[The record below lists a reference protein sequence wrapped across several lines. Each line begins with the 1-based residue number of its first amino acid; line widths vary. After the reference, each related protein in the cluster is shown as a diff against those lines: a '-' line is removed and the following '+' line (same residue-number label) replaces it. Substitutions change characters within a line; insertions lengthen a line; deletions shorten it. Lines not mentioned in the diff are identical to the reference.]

1 SPQQA
6 NDERRNEEPAAGG
19 SGFWKEPSDRVRRS
33 EEEKPDHGENEGA
46 DESPP
51 PFEERQ
57 QENSR
62 EERTPRKDQGNEN
75 LPPHHLAVS
84 LQSARIQSRVSQQ
97 ADPVKRKCCPLISGE
112 EGGAEESRQGGDQG
126 MRAQAPGE
134 DVRSENGGDRGD
146 EKREMEGGLVLAGDH
161 RHESDE
167 VRGERGVL
175 HDLPHGLLGAVP
187 VHGEPVK

>member
-1 SPQQA
+1 
-6 NDERRNEEPAAGG
+6 
-19 SGFWKEPSDRVRRS
+19 
-33 EEEKPDHGENEGA
+33 
-46 DESPP
+46 
-51 PFEERQ
+51 
-57 QENSR
+57 
-62 EERTPRKDQGNEN
+62 
-75 LPPHHLAVS
+75 
-84 LQSARIQSRVSQQ
+84 
-97 ADPVKRKCCPLISGE
+97 
-112 EGGAEESRQGGDQG
+112 

-187 VHGEPVK
+187 VHGEPVKVERMRPDLPRRLQKERIVDVERLAGEGKQRDHRQRRQQSARGTLS